1 MMKKAD
7 FISIIEEK
15 FNVSRKVA
23 AILAVRTLCSIMKG
37 VKTKGLVKL
46 SGFGT
51 FRKARINGREY
62 KNPQNPKQ
70 SIFREAHDTVRF
82 RAWNNFKKE
91 VN

>member
-1 MMKKAD
+1 M
-7 FISIIEEK
+7 FIVI
-15 FNVSRKVA
+15 FNLNIKNLRFKNLSGFKDA
-23 AILAVRTLCSIMKG
+23 KIFAVRTLCSIMKG

-82 RAWNNFKKE
+82 RA
-91 VN
+91 